1 MEIKELVKQNKDY
14 VISLRRHFHQYPEA
28 SMEEYETSK
37 KIKEE
42 LDKMGIEYV
51 SCAGTGVVATIK
63 GANPGKTIA
72 LRADIDALSV
82 EELTDVE
89 FKSKNEGMMHA
100 CGHDSHISM
109 LLGAA
114 KILNGIKDQ
123 INGTV
128 KLLFQPAEE
137 TGKGAFAMI
146 DDGALEGVDA
156 IFGIH
161 IWADVP
167 VGKVSVEAGPRMAAA
182 DWFYINVKGKGGHG
196 SQPENCV
203 DALVASSA
211 IVMNLQSIVS
221 RETKP
226 SNPLVLTVGMLKSG
240 TRFNVIAEDGYMEGT
255 TRCFDPEL
263 RKQLPVMME
272 RVIKSTAEAYRA
284 EATLDFDFAVAPT
297 INDPQ
302 CSKIGQGAVEK
313 ILGPEGNYEFEK
325 LTGGEDF
332 AHYLE
337 KVPGAI
343 AFVGCR
349 NEEKGCCYPHH
360 NGNFA
365 IDEDAL
371 EVGTALYAQYA
382 VDFLNKYEK

>member
-1 MEIKELVKQNKDY
+1 MEIKELAKKNKDY

-28 SMEEYETSK
+28 SMQEFETSK

-51 SCAGTGVVATIK
+51 SAGGTGVVATIK
-63 GANPGKTIA
+63 GANPGKTVA

-82 EELTDVE
+82 EELTDFE

-100 CGHDSHISM
+100 CGHDCHISM

-114 KILNGIKDQ
+114 KILNEVKDQ

-128 KLLFQPAEE
+128 KLLFQPGEE
-137 TGKGAFAMI
+137 NAKGAFAMI
-146 DDGALEGVDA
+146 DDGALDGVDG
-156 IFGIH
+156 IFGMH

-167 VGKVSVEAGPRMAAA
+167 VGKVSIEPGPRMASA

-196 SQPENCV
+196 SQPENCI
-203 DALVASSA
+203 DAVVASSA

-226 SNPLVLTVGMLKSG
+226 SSPLVLTVGMLNSG

-272 RVIKSTAEAYRA
+272 RVIKNTAEAYRA

-297 INDPQ
+297 INDSQ
-302 CSKIGQGAVEK
+302 CAEIGQGSVEK
-313 ILGPEGNYEFEK
+313 ILGKEGNYHFEK

-337 KVPGAI
+337 HVPGAI
-343 AFVGCR
+343 AFLGCR
-349 NEEKGCCYPHH
+349 NEEKGCCYAHH
-360 NGNFA
+360 NGKFA
-365 IDEDAL
+365 VDEDAL
-371 EVGTALYAQYA
+371 ETGAALYAQYA